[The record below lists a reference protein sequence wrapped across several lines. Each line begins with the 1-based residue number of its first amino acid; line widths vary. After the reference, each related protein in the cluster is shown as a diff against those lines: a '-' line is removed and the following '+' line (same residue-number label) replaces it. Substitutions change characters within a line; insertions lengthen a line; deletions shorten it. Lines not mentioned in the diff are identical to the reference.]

1 MDILPMTGGLGAEIL
16 GADIRRREDFS
27 AIRDAF
33 AEYSVIVLRGQ
44 TAGPADHLAF
54 ARRFG
59 PVNVN
64 RFFKP
69 VEGHPEIAT
78 VLKEKDQTEAVGEG
92 WHTDHSYDQ
101 EPAMGS
107 ILHAIEM
114 PPYGGDTL
122 FVSMRAAYEALSEP
136 MRRFLD
142 GLTAVHSSR
151 HVFGAAAMD
160 SEAVKSGRLGNAE
173 AATQDVRH
181 PVVITH
187 PLSGRRGLFVNPV
200 FTTRIEGLN
209 PEESSALL
217 AMLYAHCQQPE
228 FQCRVRW
235 RAGDIT
241 MWDNRAT
248 WHKAINDYHGFR
260 RLMHRV
266 TVEGCPLA
274 SAPAA
279 CPLMKA
285 QL

>member
-16 GADIRRREDFS
+16 GADIRRSEDFS
-27 AIRDAF
+27 AIQDAF

-44 TAGPADHLAF
+44 TAGPGDHLAF

-122 FVSMRAAYEALSEP
+122 FVSMGAAYEALSEP

-151 HVFGAAAMD
+151 HVFGAVAMD

-200 FTTRIEGLN
+200 FTTHIEGLN

-217 AMLYAHCQQPE
+217 AMLYTHCQQPE

-266 TVEGCPLA
+266 TVEGGPLA
-274 SAPAA
+274 TTPAA
-279 CPLMKA
+279 
-285 QL
+285 

>member
-1 MDILPMTGGLGAEIL
+1 MEILPLTGGLGAEIF
-16 GADIRRREDFS
+16 GADIRRDTDFE
-27 AIRDAF
+27 AIHEAF
-33 AEYSVIVLRGQ
+33 AKHSVIVLRGQ
-44 TAGPADHLAF
+44 DAGPTDQLAF
-54 ARRFG
+54 AHSFG
-59 PVNVN
+59 PVNIN

-69 VEGHPEIAT
+69 VEGYPEIAT

-101 EPAMGS
+101 APALGS
-107 ILHAIEM
+107 ILHAIEV

-122 FVSMRAAYEALSEP
+122 FVSMAAAYEALSAP
-136 MRRFLD
+136 MCQFLD
-142 GLTAVHSSR
+142 GLSAVHSSR

-160 SEAVKSGRLGNAE
+160 SEAAKSGRLGNAD

-181 PVVITH
+181 PIVITH

-200 FTTRIEGLN
+200 FTTHIVGLSGT
-209 PEESSALL
+209 ESDALL
-217 AMLYAHCQQPE
+217 EMLYAHCQQPE

-235 RAGDIT
+235 QAGDIT

-266 TVEGCPLA
+266 TVEGVPL
-274 SAPAA
+274 S
-279 CPLMKA
+279 
-285 QL
+285 